1 MEETLSETSTEI
13 DFFSES
19 ADSFDNLLELMDEQI
34 NDLHE
39 TVRLQNE
46 AIQELNKRVDNLKSI
61 IQSHI
66 TSHLNKI
73 FEFI

>member
-46 AIQELNKRVDNLKSI
+46 AIQELNKRIDNLISI

-66 TSHLNKI
+66 TSHFNKT